1 MRRFVVTFMTLFL
14 AAACTES
21 VVPPTSSSVS
31 SSPSTILSS
40 TPSPSTTLVE
50 TPYTTVARVP
60 FTELLVL
67 DVYQPPGIGPR
78 PVAVLVH
85 GGGWVGGERADIADL
100 AALLATEGFVVYNIS
115 YRTIALGGSYPFTFD
130 DIACGVRFARATAGE
145 YAGDGNSVALIGY
158 SAGAHLGAVVALA
171 GDEFAGDCLVEGGS
185 ALPDAFV
192 GVAGP
197 YDSDDFSPLLIPFF
211 GGSRNEA
218 GEAWAAG
225 NPYSYLDRRTDLPI
239 HLLQGTADGTVPQ
252 RFTIDFATAL
262 EAAGHVVELTL
273 VNGAGHRDMV
283 DPAEQGPLVVEAVLG
298 LLR

>member
-1 MRRFVVTFMTLFL
+1 MRRFIITFIVLFL

-21 VVPPTSSSVS
+21 VVPPTSSPVS
-31 SSPSTILSS
+31 SVQSTTSS
-40 TPSPSTTLVE
+40 STTLIE
-50 TPYTTVARVP
+50 TSYTTVARVP

-67 DVYQPPGIGPR
+67 DVYQPAGRGPW

-100 AALLATEGFVVYNIS
+100 AALLATEGLVVYNIS
-115 YRTIALGGSYPFTFD
+115 YRTIALGGAYPSTFE

-158 SAGAHLGAVVALA
+158 SAGAHLGAVVGLA
-171 GDEFAGDCLVEGGS
+171 GDEFAGDCQVEGGS

-197 YDSDDFSPLLIPFF
+197 YDSDEFSPLLIPFF
-211 GGSRNEA
+211 GGSLNQA
-218 GEAWAAG
+218 GEAWKAG
-225 NPYSYLDRRTDLPI
+225 NPYSYIDRRTDLPI

-252 RFTIDFATAL
+252 RFTIDFAAAL
-262 EAAGHVVELTL
+262 EESGHAVELT
-273 VNGAGHRDMV
+273 VVDGAGHRDMV